1 MMDSD
6 VIDLTGRP
14 IGNESKGPG
23 RRIAWQQF
31 AKQTGCPIPAGA
43 VLRPKS
49 PRSPNDP
56 VPVAEHWLDGRK
68 RRYPMRWSD
77 SKRRWRGWT
86 IAALEPAETP
96 METLLRPLSAARTA
110 RHWRDVTAESVVR
123 TAKRFPLMEEFT
135 AGRISMRHLT
145 GAEWFFSSLTDDP
158 AELAGGARRSGSSGS
173 DGDGSMTPMWSRNP
187 LALWPGEIAWDQ
199 HQRIS
204 KRFRTLGP
212 LAHVLLRVLDG
223 AEMRELAPAWSFSQR
238 NLPEAGRIRLRAALE
253 VCARMAEREADQLPH
268 WEVLEIAQTAC
279 AECERLVS
287 SRRMRAL
294 HAANDNTPQRRA
306 A

>member
-1 MMDSD
+1 MESD

-14 IGNESKGPG
+14 IRNEGKGPG
-23 RRIAWQQF
+23 RRISWQQL
-31 AKQTGCPIPAGA
+31 AKQTGRPAPLGA

-49 PRSPNDP
+49 ARQPKDP
-56 VPVAEHWLDGRK
+56 VPVEEHWLDGRK
-68 RRYPMRWSD
+68 RRFPMRWSD

-86 IAALEPAETP
+86 IAVPEPAETP
-96 METLLRPLSAARTA
+96 MAMLMRPLSAARTA
-110 RHWRDVTAESVVR
+110 RHWRDGTVEPVVR
-123 TAKRFPLMEEFT
+123 VAKRFPLMEEFAT
-135 AGRISMRHLT
+135 GRISTRHLT
-145 GAEWFFSSLTDDP
+145 GAEWFFSSLTEEP
-158 AELAGGARRSGSSGS
+158 AELAGGARSSGSSDS
-173 DGDGSMTPMWSRNP
+173 DGGGSMVPMWSRNP
-187 LALWPGEIAWDQ
+187 LALWPAEIAWDQ
-199 HQRIS
+199 HQRIG
-204 KRFRTLGP
+204 KRLRTLGP
-212 LAHVLLRVLDG
+212 LARILLRALEG

-253 VCARMAEREADQLPH
+253 VCARMAEREADQIPQ